1 METPEQS
8 LHTPEDGPNEMPLN
22 SMENTSNT
30 EIPQEPMPE
39 LEPNIAPPQE
49 VPAHPEAQEF
59 PLSETEIQEEPSTPE
74 VPDANL
80 IENNSN
86 EQHTIVDQLVS
97 AEEPETIAEI
107 VPEII
112 ENLPVSEIEIIE
124 EPTTPEIL
132 EANLVENHT
141 PENSDEQHTI
151 VEQLIPAEESETI
164 TEIESTIIEISP
176 ASEIEHVE
184 VAAILEEEEV
194 NDDSNEELLP
204 QVAFQELSRVE
215 LVAAIQEA
223 VDNEDPSSMR
233 MRVRS
238 IRDGY
243 YKVKDEEV
251 AAKRL
256 KFIENGGL
264 PEEFE
269 VLRDETDEQF
279 DALVKRFQEKRADER
294 RRKEQELLNNL
305 KKKEGILAE
314 LKAMLENTENVSAS
328 FNRLHELQEQWRSIG
343 LVPSAYVD
351 ELWRNYHHHTNNF
364 YDIIKINNE
373 LRDLDHKKNLELKTL
388 VCEKAEDLLMEE
400 SITKSLDDYKAL
412 QDQWKEI
419 GHVAREFSETVWER
433 FRAAGDKL
441 FDRRREYIQSQEKD
455 YTENL
460 AKKNAIVAKAEEFLQ
475 LVPHKNHPQ
484 WQEASEKFAALLEEW
499 KLVGFAA
506 RKDNEAVWQKFKDLR
521 DQFYNAKEEYYKTLR
536 DAQNHNYK
544 LKVDLCM
551 EAEAIRESNDWKK
564 TGERLR
570 QLQEAWKLVGP
581 IAKKHSDKLWTR
593 FRTAC
598 DAFFENRNK
607 HFAGMNDEQDV
618 NLEKKKELLSK
629 IEAFL
634 PSDDTLANFD
644 ALKAFQSEWMEIGH
658 VPIKEKDKIY
668 KAFREAI
675 DAQFGKIKTDSANV
689 RREQFRSQVSNTSN
703 DKGGKDKL
711 NHQRIVVQDKIKKLQ
726 SDVQTLENNIGFF
739 GSSKSK
745 AAEDMKRDIER
756 KINKA
761 KEEIGQLI
769 DQLKILKEV

>member
-22 SMENTSNT
+22 SMENTSNA
-30 EIPQEPMPE
+30 EVLQEPTPE
-39 LEPNIAPPQE
+39 LEPNIEIPQE
-49 VPAHPEAQEF
+49 VPAQPEPQEF
-59 PLSETEIQEEPSTPE
+59 PQPETEISEEPSTPE

-80 IENNSN
+80 TENHTPENSN
-86 EQHTIVDQLVS
+86 EQHTIVDQLIT
-97 AEEPETIAEI
+97 AEEPDAIEEI
-107 VPEII
+107 EPAII
-112 ENLPVSEIEIIE
+112 EDLLVSEN
-124 EPTTPEIL
+124 EPS
-132 EANLVENHT
+132 A
-141 PENSDEQHTI
+141 
-151 VEQLIPAEESETI
+151 
-164 TEIESTIIEISP
+164 IS
-176 ASEIEHVE
+176 
-184 VAAILEEEEV
+184 AILEEEEV
-194 NDDSNEELLP
+194 NDDANEELLP

-233 MRVRS
+233 MRVRA

-279 DALVKRFQEKRADER
+279 DSLVKRFQEKRADER

-314 LKAMLENTENVSAS
+314 LKAMLENTENISAS

-364 YDIIKINNE
+364 YDIIKINKE

-419 GHVAREFSETVWER
+419 GHVAREYSETIWER

-455 YTENL
+455 YAENL
-460 AKKNAIVAKAEEFLQ
+460 AKKNAIVAKAEEYLQ
-475 LVPHKNHPQ
+475 QVPLKNHPQ

-499 KLVGFAA
+499 KQVGFAA
-506 RKDNEAVWQKFKDLR
+506 RKDNEAVWQRFKDLR

-551 EAEAIRESNDWKK
+551 EAEALRESNDWKK

-570 QLQEAWKLVGP
+570 QLQETWKLVGP

-607 HFAGMNDEQDV
+607 HFAGMNEEQDV
-618 NLEKKKELLSK
+618 NLEKKKEILSR
-629 IEAFL
+629 IEGFI
-634 PSDDTLANFD
+634 PCDDTPANFD
-644 ALKAFQSEWMEIGH
+644 ALKAFQNEWMEVGH
-658 VPIKEKDKIY
+658 VPIKEKDKLY
-668 KAFREAI
+668 KAFRAAI
-675 DAQFGKIKTDSANV
+675 DAQFAKIKTDSANV
-689 RREQFRSQVSNTSN
+689 RREQFRSQVSNISN

-726 SDVQTLENNIGFF
+726 ADVQTLENNIGFF

-756 KINKA
+756 KISKA